1 MFSNKFYNSI
11 SIWPYANF
19 LYTIHNNKSCYCHFK
34 GVVFSQRGREGIS
47 WDEES
52 IFLEVDVVL
61 LVCDLLR
68 CLKLLHDEIAA
79 DLHLCTQTWKLQLAN
94 IVISNILGSMWLGFI
109 RKAKLQELLPKL
121 LMTRSACRKGYYI
134 FNLMINDVTSC
145 DNLRCIIRGFYKF
158 WSRQQTLLK

>member
-1 MFSNKFYNSI
+1 MLIFFTQYTTINHVPVI
-11 SIWPYANF
+11 SKAFCSP
-19 LYTIHNNKSCYCHFK
+19 
-34 GVVFSQRGREGIS
+34 REGEKGIS
-47 WDEES
+47 LNDES
-52 IFLEVDVVL
+52 FIFEVDVVL

-79 DLHLCTQTWKLQLAN
+79 ALLLCTQTWKLQLAN

-145 DNLRCIIRGFYKF
+145 DNLRCIMRGFYKF